1 MPRTVKHLCVA
12 VIGVLALSACGAD
25 VIARPTE
32 SSTPSGSSAPSS
44 DLPAEI
50 AASGTLSVMTDPT
63 YAPLEFIDGGE
74 MVGSDVD
81 LMNAIGEQLGVK
93 VEWTRGSFAGIIP
106 GLAAD
111 RFDASIA
118 GMYISDDK
126 YESVT
131 MVQYANA
138 FDQILVRG
146 DYQGPELNSYESLCG
161 MSLTIP
167 SGSTEIPQIKAASK
181 ECGAAGKEPID
192 LQQFESANNALLA
205 VTSGRAD
212 SALVSNL
219 NADYVI
225 GQLKADLKVHGSLP
239 GEFPM
244 GITVAKDDVQLA
256 NAISKALEAL
266 KESGE
271 YQQILDKWKI
281 GASAVTAFPVNPPV
295 EFHQ

>member
-1 MPRTVKHLCVA
+1 MLRPTKTLLVA
-12 VIGVLALSACGAD
+12 VLGALALSACGAD
-25 VIARPTE
+25 VIARP
-32 SSTPSGSSAPSS
+32 SQSSGSTAPAAGLPSA
-44 DLPAEI
+44 I
-50 AASGTLSVMTDPT
+50 ASSGTLRVMTDPT
-63 YAPLEFIDGGE
+63 YAPLEFIDGSA

-93 VEWTRGSFAGIIP
+93 IDWSRGSFDGIIP

-126 YESVT
+126 YSSVS

-138 FDQILVRG
+138 FDEILVRSE
-146 DYQGPELNSYESLCG
+146 YQGLELNSYAALCG

-167 SGSTEIPQIKAASK
+167 QGSTEIPQIEAASK
-181 ECGAAGKEPID
+181 KCASDGKQPIA

-205 VTSGRAD
+205 VVSGRAD

-225 GQLKADLKVHGSLP
+225 QKLKADLKVHGKLP
-239 GEFPM
+239 GTFPM
-244 GITVAKDDVQLA
+244 GITVAKDDTELA
-256 NAISKALEAL
+256 NAISKALSAL
-266 KESGE
+266 KESGK
-271 YQQILDKWKI
+271 YQAILDKWKI
-281 GASAVTAFPVNPPV
+281 GPSAVTSFPVNPHV
-295 EFHQ
+295 TFQQ